1 MITGSE
7 EGNTGGADTFADPSA
22 DHPINGQSIT
32 QDGDPVTVIN
42 SAVTGGLVS
51 LGEGNV
57 LTFTPAAALQRPGP
71 HLYLY
76 GRPTGGVTETA
87 DVDVTVTDAA
97 VTDIVD
103 DTITT
108 KKTRRSASTRSPA

>member
-57 LTFTPAAALQRPGP
+57 LTFTPAADYNGPATFTYTVAPPAASPRRPM
-71 HLYLY
+71 
-76 GRPTGGVTETA
+76 
-87 DVDVTVTDAA
+87 
-97 VTDIVD
+97 
-103 DTITT
+103 
-108 KKTRRSASTRSPA
+108 ST

>member
-1 MITGSE
+1 MKRWQGR
-7 EGNTGGADTFADPSA
+7 ADTFTDPSA

-42 SAVTGGLVS
+42 SAVTAGSVS

-57 LTFTPAAALQRPGP
+57 LTFTPAADLQRPGP

-87 DVDVTVTDAA
+87 DVDVTVTDAG
-97 VTDIVD
+97 
-103 DTITT
+103 
-108 KKTRRSASTRSPA
+108 